1 MLNCIVLMGR
11 LTADPELRETP
22 NGIPVLSFSIAVD
35 RNFGKERQTDFIN
48 IVAWRHTAEFISK
61 YFSKGQMIAL
71 EGSLQ
76 SRKYT
81 DKQGNNRVAYE
92 VVANAAHF
100 TGSKSESSVSAGTTA
115 PVQTNNSPTFEEP
128 AAQGQS
134 FSVGDLDEFEGFE
147 EIGTDEGDLPF

>member
-1 MLNCIVLMGR
+1 M
-11 LTADPELRETP
+11 RETP

-35 RNFGKERQTDFIN
+35 RSYGKERQTDFIN
-48 IVAWRHTAEFISK
+48 IVAWRYTAEFISK

-71 EGSLQ
+71 QGSLQ

-81 DKQGNNRVAYE
+81 DKQGNNRIAYE
-92 VVANAAHF
+92 VVADSAHF
-100 TGSKSESSVSAGTTA
+100 TGSKAESSVAAGNTSPA
-115 PVQTNNSPTFEEP
+115 QTNSPSFEEP